1 MQPLEK
7 GGTVQFFH
15 LKTSPVGCL
24 MFLIWPRDNYSR
36 NKSPHSNS
44 NYFALLAWVLHVCFA
59 NLFKLSRNSQPRQ
72 CDSSSGVVFP
82 FALYTG
88 EERKKKRNQVWQM
101 VGKNLF
107 ICLVPSSCAP
117 PFLYR
122 VLGTE
127 THGAELLFEQ
137 TRTCRTASGGT
148 PARLGAAPPPASHLS
163 PDRKQPRCPCLW
175 LLIYPFND
183 ISNSRKDR
191 LDLRELLHCS

>member
-36 NKSPHSNS
+36 DKSPHSNS

-72 CDSSSGVVFP
+72 CDSSSGVVFS

-88 EERKKKRNQVWQM
+88 EERKKKNAIKYGRWWERTYLFVWYHLPVLPHSSTESLEQRLTGLNCSLSKPGPAALPR
-101 VGKNLF
+101 VGPQHGWVLHLPLPLISPQTENSPVALVCG
-107 ICLVPSSCAP
+107 CL
-117 PFLYR
+117 Y
-122 VLGTE
+122 
-127 THGAELLFEQ
+127 
-137 TRTCRTASGGT
+137 TR
-148 PARLGAAPPPASHLS
+148 LMIS
-163 PDRKQPRCPCLW
+163 PIPEKTG
-175 LLIYPFND
+175 LI
-183 ISNSRKDR
+183 
-191 LDLRELLHCS
+191 